1 MMDVKNRRYDNRRRT
16 QQARRTRRAVLDAA
30 RTLFLARGYAGTS
43 VRDVADLAG
52 VSFPT
57 VYATV
62 GNKVALLSAV
72 FDVSVAGDDEP
83 VPIAARAD
91 VKIAEQNPD
100 PRVTLAAYTRQVCNA
115 ASRVWPILQLIDE
128 AARAYPEVAE
138 LSRKPREDLLTG
150 VRRLAKNL
158 ADKRALRDGLTVDKA
173 ADILWMFGI
182 GVIYDALVKHRH
194 WTPQEL
200 ETWVNASLDQLIL
213 APTKVDL

>member
-1 MMDVKNRRYDNRRRT
+1 MEVKTRRYDNRRRT
-16 QQARRTRRAVLDAA
+16 QHARRTRTAVLDAA

-43 VRDVADLAG
+43 IRDVADLAG

-72 FDVSVAGDDEP
+72 FDVPVAGDDEP
-83 VPIAARAD
+83 VSMAERAD
-91 VKIAEQNPD
+91 VQVAEQNPD
-100 PRVTLAAYTRQVCNA
+100 PRVTLAAYTRQVCA
-115 ASRVWPILQLIDE
+115 AAARVWPILQLIDE
-128 AARAYPEVAE
+128 AGRAHPEVAE
-138 LSRKPREDLLTG
+138 LGRKTREELLTG
-150 VRRLAKNL
+150 VRRLARNL
-158 ADKRALRDGLTVDKA
+158 ADKRALRDGLTVEKA

-194 WTPQEL
+194 WTPREL

-213 APTKVDL
+213 APTKVDF